1 MDKKDAIWVAVVSV
15 FSGFIVGITL
25 GVVLMVPKT
34 YIGRDT
40 VVECRRMMDAVYDLS
55 HDEQARFWRITV
67 GNPALEEDWRVRKAI
82 ADIEISE
89 NRP

>member
-15 FSGFIVGITL
+15 VAGFVVGFTL
-25 GVVLMVPKT
+25 GTILMVPKAR
-34 YIGRDT
+34 IGRNT
-40 VVECRRMMDAVYDLS
+40 VVECRRMMDAVYDMS